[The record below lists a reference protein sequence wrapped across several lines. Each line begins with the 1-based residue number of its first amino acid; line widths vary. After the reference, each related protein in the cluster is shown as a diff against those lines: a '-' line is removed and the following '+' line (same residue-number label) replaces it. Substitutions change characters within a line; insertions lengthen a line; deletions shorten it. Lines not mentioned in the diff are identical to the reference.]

1 MVVNRVRK
9 NKKSRKSL
17 VSTHNVFVSEPGEPV
32 HILSIAVR
40 GTEDMDD
47 NQMAQCFG
55 SFCKIN
61 REELFKHRVRRITFA
76 ALKK

>member
-1 MVVNRVRK
+1 MAVNKVRMQWLR
-9 NKKSRKSL
+9 SGWYLPSP
-17 VSTHNVFVSEPGEPV
+17 FCFSEPGEPV

-55 SFCKIN
+55 SFCKLN
-61 REELFKHRVRRITFA
+61 REEFAKHRVRRITFA